1 MREFTNAH
9 PFVQQ
14 SLRARPP
21 SGCCGGL
28 TPEALITG
36 YTVESMHFQSISK
49 VRKME
54 NKRMTI
60 MGTRHVVAAGHYL
73 AAHAAFEILE
83 AGGNAI
89 DAGVAAGL
97 AIGVLQTE
105 KVNIGGVA
113 PQIIYTARDRKVR
126 SIDGLGV
133 WPRAV
138 TPDYFLKKHGGKIPP
153 GVERC
158 VVPAAPDAWITALS
172 HFGTMSFGEVA
183 SAAIRFA
190 SEGFPMYPLM
200 ADFIADNTDYYGRW
214 PSSKKVF
221 MPGGKPPVPG
231 KVFVQADLGR
241 TLKYMADEERRGK
254 RKGRKAGLQAARDAF
269 YKGDIA
275 RDVTKWITQQG
286 GLMRYEDFAGFKVN
300 FEPTVKSR
308 FGNIELHACGPWSQG
323 PALPMA
329 LNILKGYDLKAMGHN
344 TPQYIHVVTEA
355 LKLAFADRHQ
365 HFGDPKFVKV
375 PIAGLL
381 SEKYAAWR
389 RTLIRG
395 DRAWPEMPPAGDPKS
410 LTALQ
415 NICMPA
421 PQPDEAPGPG
431 DTSYLCVIDRHGNAF
446 SATPS
451 DGSDKT
457 PLIPGVGI
465 LCSGRGTQSWAD
477 PTHPSSVAPGKRPRL
492 TPNPALALKNGRAYM
507 PFGTPGGD
515 VQIQAMIQVF
525 LNINVFGMGIQDA
538 VEAPRFANYSYPGSF
553 EPHPYFPGRL
563 YLESRIPRETGD
575 ALAAMG
581 HRLYWWDDM
590 TWLAGSVC
598 TIVSDHA
605 NGVLHGGADPRRPAY
620 VLGW

>member
-1 MREFTNAH
+1 MT
-9 PFVQQ
+9 
-14 SLRARPP
+14 S
-21 SGCCGGL
+21 
-28 TPEALITG
+28 
-36 YTVESMHFQSISK
+36 
-49 VRKME
+49 
-54 NKRMTI
+54 KRMTI

-113 PQIIYTARDRKVR
+113 PQIIYTAKDRKVH

-138 TPDYFLKKHGGKIPP
+138 TPDYFMKKHGGKIPP

-172 HFGTMSFGEVA
+172 RFGTMSFGEVA
-183 SAAIRFA
+183 TAAIRFA
-190 SEGFPMYPLM
+190 SKGFPMYPLM
-200 ADFIADNTDYYGRW
+200 AEFIADNTDNYSRW

-241 TLKYMADEERRGK
+241 TLQYMVDQERRAS

-275 RDVTKWITQQG
+275 LDVTKWITQQG

-300 FEPTVKSR
+300 FEPTVKSK

-329 LNILKGYDLKAMGHN
+329 LNILKAYDLKAMGHN

-355 LKLAFADRHQ
+355 LKLAFADRH
-365 HFGDPKFVKV
+365 HYFGDPKFVKV
-375 PIAGLL
+375 PLTGLL
-381 SEKYAAWR
+381 SEKYSAWR
-389 RTLIRG
+389 CTLIR
-395 DRAWPEMPPAGDPKS
+395 DRQAWPGMPPAGDPKS
-410 LTALQ
+410 LTALA
-415 NICMPA
+415 NICMPP
-421 PQPDEAPGPG
+421 PQSEESPGPG

-457 PLIPGVGI
+457 PIVPGVGI
-465 LCSGRGTQSWAD
+465 VCSGRGTQSWAD
-477 PTHPSSVAPGKRPRL
+477 PSHPSSVAPGKRPRL
-492 TPNPALALKNGRAYM
+492 TPNPALALKNGKAYM

-525 LNINVFGMGIQDA
+525 LNVNVFGMGVQDA

-553 EPHPYFPGRL
+553 EPHAYFPGRL
-563 YLESRIPRETGD
+563 YLESRIAKQTGD

-581 HRLYWWDDM
+581 HKVYWWDDM

-598 TIVSDHA
+598 TIVNDHA
-605 NGVLHGGADPRRPAY
+605 QGVLHGGADPRRPAY

>member
-1 MREFTNAH
+1 MT
-9 PFVQQ
+9 
-14 SLRARPP
+14 S
-21 SGCCGGL
+21 
-28 TPEALITG
+28 
-36 YTVESMHFQSISK
+36 
-49 VRKME
+49 
-54 NKRMTI
+54 KRMTI

-113 PQIIYTARDRKVR
+113 PQIIFTAKDRKVH

-172 HFGTMSFGEVA
+172 RFGTMSFGDVA
-183 SAAIRFA
+183 AAAIRFA
-190 SEGFPMYPLM
+190 RDGFPMYPLM
-200 ADFIADNTDYYGRW
+200 AQFIADNPDSYTRW
-214 PSSKKVF
+214 PSSKRVF
-221 MPGGKPPVPG
+221 MPGGRPPVPG
-231 KVFVQADLGR
+231 TVFVQADLGR
-241 TLKYMADEERRGK
+241 TLQYMVDQERRAK

-275 RDVTKWITQQG
+275 HAVTKWIKQQG
-286 GLMRYEDFAGFKVN
+286 GLMRYEDFAEFSVN

-308 FGNIELHACGPWSQG
+308 FGNVEVHACGPWSQG
-323 PALPMA
+323 AALPMA
-329 LNILKGYDLKAMGHN
+329 LNILKGYDLKALGHN

-355 LKLAFADRHQ
+355 LKLVFSDRH
-365 HFGDPKFVKV
+365 HYFGDPKFVKI
-375 PIAGLL
+375 PLQGLL
-381 SEKYAAWR
+381 SEKYAGWR
-389 RTLIRG
+389 RSLISD

-410 LTALQ
+410 LATIA
-415 NICMPA
+415 NRCMPE
-421 PQPDEAPGPG
+421 PQTDESPGPG
-431 DTSYLCVIDRHGNAF
+431 DTSYVCVIDRHGNAF

-457 PLIPGVGI
+457 PIIPGVGI

-477 PTHPSSVAPGKRPRL
+477 PSHPSSVAPGKRPRL
-492 TPNPALALKNGRAYM
+492 TPNPALALKNGKAYM
-507 PFGTPGGD
+507 PFGSPGGD

-525 LNINVFGMGIQDA
+525 LNVNVFGMSVQDA
-538 VEAPRFANYSYPGSF
+538 VESPRFANYSYPGSF

-581 HRLYWWDDM
+581 HKLYWWDDM

-598 TIVSDHA
+598 TIVNDHQR
-605 NGVLHGGADPRRPAY
+605 GVLHGGADPRRPAY